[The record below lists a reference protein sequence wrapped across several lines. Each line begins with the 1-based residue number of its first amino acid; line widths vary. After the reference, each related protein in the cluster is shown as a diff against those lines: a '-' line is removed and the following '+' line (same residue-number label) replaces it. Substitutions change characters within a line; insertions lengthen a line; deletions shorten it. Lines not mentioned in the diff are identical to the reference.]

1 MQRRSTKPFR
11 RAVDLVFASI
21 FLFCIHIYTASART
35 VASWTHSQFYIDKL
49 DSPILYRANYI
60 NRSRPSE
67 TRQKEFEQ
75 RERSYEWHR
84 NNREVELGREITQI
98 TMRKQEPHQKA
109 IEAWMWDFEEDVRA
123 QKAEE
128 ARLLAIEKKRQMEE
142 DAKKE
147 LERQAVYEAN
157 RQKEIEAERASQL
170 DELKRRELNYYGL
183 NPGTREDYSSPVR
196 VVGVH
201 AVTIRSLPSTKVKA
215 LHQRV
220 TGAVMT
226 VDGWI
231 NSEVHYG
238 NGIWFRIV
246 KSTEYPEGGWIWGGA
261 LINQST
267 RDLQNLNESG
277 DTFVTKSADGMIVQ
291 TYTTPSPME
300 DRIAQEIKA
309 LERAKAPQYGITT
322 GHLNAQMITADTISI
337 SSLDRGLELSN
348 KGITGYSRGG
358 ITMELT
364 KPPSVTTEELA
375 KMVQDLTSQ
384 RAKQDNQYKQL
395 KRERDEAQEKL
406 KKAKRDNE
414 QQQAIN
420 QMNSTVNFA
429 IGQMNQSIAMSN
441 D

>member
-21 FLFCIHIYTASART
+21 FLFCVHIYTNTARL
-35 VASWTHSQFYIDKL
+35 VASWTHSEFYIDKL
-49 DSPILYRANYI
+49 QNPTLYRAYYI
-60 NRSRPSE
+60 NRSRPAE
-67 TRQKEFEQ
+67 LRQKEFEQ

-84 NNREVELGREITQI
+84 NNREVEFGRQKTAIV
-98 TMRKQEPHQKA
+98 MKKQEPHEKLMQ
-109 IEAWMWDFEEDVRA
+109 EWMWDFEEDVRA
-123 QKAEE
+123 RQAEE
-128 ARLLAIEKKRQMEE
+128 ARLAAIEKKRQMEE
-142 DAKKE
+142 DSKKE
-147 LERQAVYEAN
+147 LERQAVYAAN

-215 LHQRV
+215 LAQRT

-246 KSTEYPEGGWIWGGA
+246 KSTEYPKGGWIWGGA

-267 RDLQNLNESG
+267 RDLKNLNEDG
-277 DTFVTKSADGMIVQ
+277 EEYTVKSADGMIVQ

-300 DRIAQEIKA
+300 SRIAQEIRE
-309 LERAKAPQYGITT
+309 LEAAKAPQYGITAS
-322 GHLNAQMITADTISI
+322 HINATMISAGKLSVGGYEK
-337 SSLDRGLELSN
+337 SLELSN
-348 KGITGYSRGG
+348 RGISGYSRGG
-358 ITMELT
+358 VTMELT
-364 KPPSVTTEELA
+364 PPRSITNEELGQ
-375 KMVQDLTSQ
+375 MMTDLLTEQ
-384 RAKQDNQYKQL
+384 TRNKKL
-395 KRERDEAQEKL
+395 KRERDEAKEQL
-406 KKAKRDNE
+406 KKTRRDAE

-420 QMNSTVNFA
+420 QMNSTVNLA
-429 IGQMNQSIAMSN
+429 ISQMNQSIAMSN